1 VDYIKL
7 ANQYSS
13 SDKEVSKERESTDK
27 NANGNSTRKERKN
40 GRAIPKKGQKEKRAS
55 EKSKPN
61 GKSGETA
68 KGKRKV
74 AKRKKKKANR
84 KVRAE
89 AESTDDS
96 DENSNY
102 ITSSNGQKQYRTGL
116 LREPTDAVSNIV
128 NVSKSKKRVSQADLM
143 LIENATLTD
152 SSLEPVGQ
160 SKKFKYS
167 LRSRS
172 DILKVGR

>member
-96 DENSNY
+96 DKIVITLLLPMGRSSIALDCYENLPMPCRIS
-102 ITSSNGQKQYRTGL
+102 
-116 LREPTDAVSNIV
+116 
-128 NVSKSKKRVSQADLM
+128 
-143 LIENATLTD
+143 
-152 SSLEPVGQ
+152 
-160 SKKFKYS
+160 
-167 LRSRS
+167 
-172 DILKVGR
+172 